1 MEVPLAR
8 PVSASVERTEMRD
21 RIRSVTAI
29 AMCLV
34 SAACGGGNSGSGDA
48 GTGDSSATG
57 PRAVSIVMER
67 GPCFGRCPIYRV
79 ELTDSGKVIYEG
91 RGFVTERGRQ
101 EATIPPAD
109 VQALAKEIEAAGF
122 FQMRDNYPP
131 DATDNPTV
139 VTTVTID
146 GRSKRVEHDLS
157 STTAPAALEA
167 IYRRID
173 EVTGVKR
180 WIGENVAPR
189 PGEKGGGPDTA
200 RRDTSAR

>member
-1 MEVPLAR
+1 M
-8 PVSASVERTEMRD
+8 RTGI
-21 RIRSVTAI
+21 RIVATI
-29 AMCLV
+29 AMSVL
-34 SAACGGGNSGSGDA
+34 SAACGGGGEA
-48 GTGDSSATG
+48 GRGDSTAG
-57 PRAVSIVMER
+57 RPRAVSIAMER
-67 GPCFGRCPIYRV
+67 GPCFGRCPVYRV
-79 ELTDSGKVIYEG
+79 EVNDSGKVVYEG

-101 EATIPPAD
+101 EATIPAAD
-109 VQALAKEIEAAGF
+109 VQALAREIEAAGF
-122 FQMRDNYPP
+122 FDLRDNYPP
-131 DATDNPTV
+131 AATDNPTV

-157 STTAPAALEA
+157 SSAAPAALET

-173 EVTGVKR
+173 EVTGVRR